1 MDDNQASLA
10 IIPPA
15 SGAKLTKTAK
25 HAASAGNTRP
35 VSHWGIN
42 EVLALVESARRRG
55 RGVKGDRDAL
65 LIQTIFDGALRVS
78 EALGVR
84 PLDISRTDG
93 GYRIRVDGKTGP
105 RQVAVSPSLVAQLQ
119 SHAYQK
125 QLSPEARFF
134 CINRHRVWQIVD
146 AAAELAGLAK
156 PPGVGTVHILRHSGA
171 IERMKVSGNPRSVQD
186 QLGHASPAM
195 TLRYFRTL
203 DSEEALRIQEQVDF
217 GW

>member
-1 MDDNQASLA
+1 MVGNETSLSVIPAASRR
-10 IIPPA
+10 
-15 SGAKLTKTAK
+15 KLTKVAK
-25 HAASAGNTRP
+25 NAASGETRP
-35 VSHWGIN
+35 VPHWGIN
-42 EVLALVESARRRG
+42 EIIPLVDAARQRG
-55 RGVKGDRDAL
+55 RGTRADRDAL

-84 PLDISRTDG
+84 PMDVIRTDG
-93 GYRIRVDGKTGP
+93 GYRLQVTGKTGP
-105 RQVAVSPSLVAQLQ
+105 RPVAVSPSLVAQLP
-119 SHAYQK
+119 SYAYERR
-125 QLSPEARFF
+125 LPRDARFF
-134 CINRHRVWQIVD
+134 PINRHRVWQIVD

-171 IERMKVSGNPRSVQD
+171 IERMRISGNPRSVQD

-203 DSEEALRIQEQVDF
+203 AAEEALRIQEGVDF